1 MPAACRLNDSS
12 AGHCFEPR
20 GNIQSS
26 QNVFINGLGAHR
38 VSDAWPTHTCGTSSH
53 SSITAKGSPNVFVN
67 GLALARVGDDL
78 DCGDIIS
85 QGSPNVFAN

>member
-1 MPAACRLNDSS
+1 
-12 AGHCFEPR
+12 
-20 GNIQSS
+20 
-26 QNVFINGLGAHR
+26 
-38 VSDAWPTHTCGTSSH
+38 
-53 SSITAKGSPNVFVN
+53 VN